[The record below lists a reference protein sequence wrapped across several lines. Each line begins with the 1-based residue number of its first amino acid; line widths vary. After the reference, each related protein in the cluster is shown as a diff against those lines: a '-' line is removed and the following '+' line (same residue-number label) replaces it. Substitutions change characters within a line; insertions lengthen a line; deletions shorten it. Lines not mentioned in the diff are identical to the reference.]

1 MDGRGTGYA
10 PASLSASVVV
20 YRPDLDQL
28 EQTLASFVQAASA
41 ARGAGLL
48 GGVSLTVIDN
58 GSPDPA
64 ALDLVVEHLGRG
76 VEWLTWS
83 VVRGQGNIG
92 YGRGHNLAI
101 RSTSTDHHLVL
112 NPDVLLDRDALAA
125 AIGFLER
132 EPSICLVAPD
142 VRGPAGER
150 QYLCRRYPDLLTLFL
165 RGFTPAPV
173 RRWFAG
179 RLARYEMRDAIG
191 DAVVYDVPLASGC
204 FMYARTAALQDAG
217 GFSDAYFLY
226 FEDYDLSLRLAR
238 HARLAYVPAVR
249 IAHFG
254 GGAALKGSMHVR
266 LFVASGVRFFRTHG
280 WRWW

>member
-1 MDGRGTGYA
+1 MDDRSSGRV
-10 PASLSASVVV
+10 PPSLSASVVV
-20 YRPDLDQL
+20 YRPDLDEL
-28 EQTLASFVQAASA
+28 ERTLASLVQAASA
-41 ARGAGLL
+41 AHGAGLL
-48 GGVSLTVIDN
+48 RDVSLTVIDN

-64 ALDLVVEHLGRG
+64 ALDLVIEHAGQG
-76 VEWLTWS
+76 IEWLTWS
-83 VVRGQGNIG
+83 VVRGQGNVG

-101 RSTSTDHHLVL
+101 RSTSADHHLVL

-132 EPSICLVAPD
+132 EPSVGLVAPD
-142 VRGPAGER
+142 VRGPTGER

-165 RGFTPAPV
+165 RGFTPVPV
-173 RRWFAG
+173 RRWFAR
-179 RLARYEMRDAIG
+179 RLARYEMRDVIG

-204 FMYARTAALQDAG
+204 FMYARTAALRDAG
-217 GFSDAYFLY
+217 GFSDAYVLY

-249 IAHFG
+249 IVHFG
-254 GGAALKGSMHVR
+254 GGAALKGSTHVR
-266 LFVASGVRFFRTHG
+266 LFVASGARFFRSHG